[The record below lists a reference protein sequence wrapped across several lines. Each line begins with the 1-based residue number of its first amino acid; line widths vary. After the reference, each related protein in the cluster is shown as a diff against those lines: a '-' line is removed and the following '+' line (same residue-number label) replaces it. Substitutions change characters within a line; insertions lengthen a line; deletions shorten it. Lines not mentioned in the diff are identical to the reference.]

1 MSASNS
7 VVDQIIDAIDIA
19 DLISDRVKLK
29 RSSRGYVGLCPF
41 HDERTPSFHVYIDT
55 QSYYCFGCH
64 EAGNIFT
71 FLMKT
76 EGIGFREALE
86 ILASRAGITLQE
98 HERNSGEKSYH
109 EILDMAMKFYAE
121 NLSNINGSAAR
132 AYLERRKVDAIDIT
146 RFSLGYSLNSWDSLV
161 KYLQKSGV
169 SDKQMLALGLALHG
183 NHGIYDKFRG
193 RLIFP
198 IKNIAG
204 RVIAF
209 GGRLIDGE
217 GAKYINSS
225 ESEVYSKRRSLYL
238 IDVARK
244 SIREKKRSI
253 LVEGYMDAVRLHKCG
268 FTEAVASCGTSLTPE
283 QAEMLSRFADRC
295 YICYDSDTAGQTA
308 TIRGMYILAENGLDV
323 YVVDIPEG
331 KDPDEFLSVNAP
343 DKFEEA
349 IQHAKP
355 LVMKHMEILAPAIK
369 APETR
374 KSAMRELFTS
384 LSRLDIAE
392 ILRYKIRLSELT
404 GVPPSKIEEWFTSKR
419 KRSLPAAST
428 VDEAPLDVEEP
439 CEAGL
444 CSLLFRYAE
453 CRTKIKP
460 EDTVKML
467 RNPMARDI
475 ALSFLT
481 ENPDNLISLWT
492 SLGET
497 DKFALLARGDEF
509 CAQMIGMTLAEKWLN
524 VYYVLAEKRMTRRVM
539 ELAAKMQNSQ
549 ATPQELLELR
559 GLKCK
564 IQQAKKSVNAI

>member
-41 HDERTPSFHVYIDT
+41 HDEHTPSFHVYIDT

-98 HERNSGEKSYH
+98 RERNSGEKSYH

-132 AYLERRKVDAIDIT
+132 AYLERRKVDAIDIE

-453 CRTKIKP
+453 CRARIKP
-460 EDTVKML
+460 EDTMIIL

-524 VYYVLAEKRMTRRVM
+524 VYYVLAEMRMTRRVM

-559 GLKCK
+559 ELKCK